1 MNKSVVKWLLILLLL
16 LGIIIG
22 AVVLYENLSDGYSSG
37 YYGDDDD
44 DNKYKPS
51 NQKGEFSAP
60 DFTVLDESGREVNLS
75 DFAGKPIVV
84 NFWAT
89 WCYYCKEEMPDF
101 NKAYKEYPEV
111 QFVMV
116 NATDGYQE
124 TVEVAQDYV
133 DDNNF
138 KFDIFFDTESD
149 AIDAYK
155 ISGFPTTLFIN
166 EDGELVKSH
175 IGMIDYSTLTQQ
187 IEKMLE

>member
-1 MNKSVVKWLLILLLL
+1 MDKTLLKWVLILLLL

-37 YYGDDDD
+37 YYDDDD
-44 DNKYKPS
+44 DNGNRKTS
-51 NQKGEFSAP
+51 NKKGEFSAP
-60 DFTVLDESGREVNLS
+60 DFTVLDENGREVNLS

-124 TVEVAQDYV
+124 TVDIAKEYV
-133 DDNNF
+133 EDNNF
-138 KFDIFFDTESD
+138 KFDIFFDTEYD
-149 AIDAYK
+149 AIEAYD
-155 ISGFPTTLFIN
+155 ISNFPSTFFIN
-166 EDGELVKSH
+166 EDGELVESK
-175 IGMIDYSTLTQQ
+175 IGMIDYNTLTQK
-187 IEKMLE
+187 IENMLE